1 MNKKIRV
8 TLTTGFDSWFKE
20 ETSSG
25 VVWGREITEEVLL
38 SQEEAQEL
46 LQDYLYKMDYAEA
59 LSFCKKYKK
68 R

>member
-8 TLTTGFDSWFKE
+8 TLRTGFDSWFKE

-25 VVWGREITEEVLL
+25 VFRGREITEEVLL

-46 LQDYLYKMDYAEA
+46 LQDYLYKMHYVDA
-59 LSFCKKYKK
+59 LRFCNKYKK
-68 R
+68 Q

>member
-8 TLTTGFDSWFKE
+8 TLTTGFDSRFKE
-20 ETSSG
+20 ETPSG
-25 VVWGREITEEVLL
+25 VIWGREITEEALL

-46 LQDYLYKMDYAEA
+46 LQDYLQKMDYADA
-59 LSFCKKYKK
+59 LNFCDKYKK